1 MALDDETTQ
10 ARHFDLLSV
19 TCLSDQD
26 IALLLEAHGHTEAEA
41 PRNERLQLLESGLA
55 DGLHESWC
63 FERFPENVNT
73 QPRCWASIAFHRKF
87 TSHDIY
93 MFGGRDMSTFGD
105 DECDEVFTWVCGDS
119 RGQWVEVPNQGDQIP
134 DASWAHS
141 AVEHEGCLFV
151 FGGQD
156 YEGRNDYL
164 FKLDLGVPATQRLWE
179 QVGTTGNQP
188 EPRSGHAAIITPH
201 GDMLVFG
208 GVDNSDTD
216 LNDLH
221 AYKLSTQMWRPLK
234 TKGTPPQGG
243 DDVRLAL
250 RPSTNELY
258 VLDGIDKTD
267 TLLENIKSYDMIH
280 TALQSYDMI
289 HTALQSYDMIHTAL
303 FGPGNNTPTQPRV
316 STGLVFL
323 GGAVQMYALN
333 LGTLEWREV
342 EATGDLP
349 RCRSDFAA
357 AVIPGKG
364 GGWIIMGGQDKNQ
377 SEVLGD
383 VYCFDFEESKW
394 QRLTELKGPK
404 PTPRMGHAAVTS
416 VDQQVYLISGV
427 GQDDEPVLCV
437 ERITPPQS
445 EAAQHR
451 DQEVSVES
459 LNLNNDSAGCAVSWL
474 SSRDEDSARYA
485 RLGCSGRSFGAIPDH
500 KADAGL
506 GETLGLIREKG
517 LACPPRC
524 WAAVVARGSEIYVF
538 GGRDLGGQTEDP
550 TDSLFYYNPASPG
563 SGWEELETQGPRP
576 FKDEAALAARYHSF
590 RSPRVPRSAHTM
602 TVESAK
608 DAHSSTD
615 PTKGWGIC
623 GVEYNN
629 RLYFFGGC
637 NYKGSFNSLNVI
649 DLTTHCWSCLP
660 GQALNDLH
668 QYDVVAGVWKKL
680 QTTGAAP
687 FGGDDVGATIIGRY
701 MYVLGPST
709 GDPDTGLQISRLSL
723 TSLNWCTQPG
733 DDPPNYRPDAA
744 IGVLCG
750 QFVVHGGVDGAI
762 PSAELDVYDI
772 ELCEWK
778 PVVTPP
784 FVGRNPMQ
792 RISHNLV
799 AMPGT
804 LHVIGGRSEEG
815 AAATTTHLLLPPP
828 CDDAVRAA
836 FHAYDPYLHW
846 CSCMDG
852 RAHHCANDR

>member
-267 TLLENIKSYDMIH
+267 TLLENIK
-280 TALQSYDMI
+280 
-289 HTALQSYDMIHTAL
+289 
-303 FGPGNNTPTQPRV
+303 
-316 STGLVFL
+316 
-323 GGAVQMYALN
+323 MYALN

-451 DQEVSVES
+451 DQASACDMTLAHLPDAS
-459 LNLNNDSAGCAVSWL
+459 LSMLLARWQQPCEEGRA
-474 SSRDEDSARYA
+474 RDEMLLAAGAYQDQ
-485 RLGCSGRSFGAIPDH
+485 RLGRCWVEQEMP
-500 KADAGL
+500 
-506 GETLGLIREKG
+506 G

-576 FKDEAALAARYHSF
+576 FK
-590 RSPRVPRSAHTM
+590 
-602 TVESAK
+602 
-608 DAHSSTD
+608 
-615 PTKGWGIC
+615 GWGIC

-660 GQALNDLH
+660 GTGDRPCERNGAAMVVWVDEEEGWDDQPAFAHFARSTKERPKILVFGGVAPTGQALNDLH

-828 CDDAVRAA
+828 CDDAVDRGERIETQLEEEKKKARMEARARNREQ
-836 FHAYDPYLHW
+836 
-846 CSCMDG
+846 
-852 RAHHCANDR
+852 RAENMMQAAKLPSHFRKQIAGLGKASFE